1 MMHEEVFGDF
11 RVDVFG
17 TEKNFRHSEVK
28 EVSNAAAYGCARA
41 HAGEHSY
48 DLLYDTW
55 LSETLLTPVSVS
67 SY

>member
-1 MMHEEVFGDF
+1 MMHKEVFGDF
-11 RVDVFG
+11 HVDVFG
-17 TEKNFRHSEVK
+17 IEKNFRHSEVK
-28 EVSNAAAYGCARA
+28 EVSNAAAYVRA

-48 DLLYDTW
+48 DLYDTW

>member
-1 MMHEEVFGDF
+1 MMHKEVFGDF
-11 RVDVFG
+11 RVVFG
-17 TEKNFRHSEVK
+17 IEKNFRHSEVK
-28 EVSNAAAYGCARA
+28 EVSNAAAYVCA

-55 LSETLLTPVSVS
+55 LSETLLRPVSVS